1 MIELKQRQLG
11 KSGLM
16 GSPIGLGCWQFSGS
30 SMAAYW
36 NSPPQEEINEIVRVS
51 LEGGI
56 SWFDTAEIY
65 GFGRSLQSTAQTS
78 PVQATCPAGDS
89 NPRSRSVCS
98 TEPRLPCLWVKA
110 SSP

>member
-16 GSPIGLGCWQFSGS
+16 VSPIGLGCGQFSGS
-30 SMAAYW
+30 SMPAYW

-56 SWFDTAEIY
+56 NWFDTAEIY
-65 GFGRSLQSTAQTS
+65 GFGRSLQSGETH
-78 PVQATCPAGDS
+78 AGS
-89 NPRSRSVCS
+89 NMQFAVSH
-98 TEPRLPCLWVKA
+98 
-110 SSP
+110 